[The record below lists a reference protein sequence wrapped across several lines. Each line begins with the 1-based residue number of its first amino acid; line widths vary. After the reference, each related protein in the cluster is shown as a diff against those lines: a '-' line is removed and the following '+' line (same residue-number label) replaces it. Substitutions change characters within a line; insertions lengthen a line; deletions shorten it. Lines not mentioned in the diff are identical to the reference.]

1 MSRLFKTVYLHDFN
15 CLSPQCFE
23 ASQIAVTYL
32 SCDTS
37 VHVSW
42 SCQEV
47 KELNNALFIKSLC
60 NLRKRLSLFSSRD
73 DDSIP
78 ASLAGSDLKLSY
90 INNIIISPDNKS
102 VSPVLTTVVLS
113 DYELVRIV
121 IRVWPQGKNI

>member
-1 MSRLFKTVYLHDFN
+1 MSRLFKIVYLHDFN
-15 CLSPQCFE
+15 CLSPQSFK

-37 VHVSW
+37 FHVSW
-42 SCQEV
+42 SCQVV

-90 INNIIISPDNKS
+90 INGDTYYYN
-102 VSPVLTTVVLS
+102 LT
-113 DYELVRIV
+113 R
-121 IRVWPQGKNI
+121 